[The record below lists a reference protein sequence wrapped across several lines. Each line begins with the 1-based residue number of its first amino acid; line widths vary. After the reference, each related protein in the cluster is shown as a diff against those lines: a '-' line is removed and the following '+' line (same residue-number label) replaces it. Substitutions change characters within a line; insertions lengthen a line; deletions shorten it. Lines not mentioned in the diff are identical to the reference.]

1 MPVQCCP
8 RWSRHTVRHSFGED
22 EHERLQENPRR
33 DRRPRH
39 ARRDR
44 PRLHPGLRQWL
55 RLRLWLR
62 LVWRVWLQQPT
73 LVRLQ
78 QLFLLRLQLLW
89 LWPSELRLWLRPPL
103 LVTAEFPGFHPLRQA
118 LAAADAAWAA
128 RASGGGSPGSAYG
141 VPQRT
146 ASQRT
151 RLTREPSRA

>member
-1 MPVQCCP
+1 MPVPCCP
-8 RWSRHTVRHSFGED
+8 RWSRHPVRHSFGEH

-33 DRRPRH
+33 DRRRRH

-55 RLRLWLR
+55 RLWLR
-62 LVWRVWLQQPT
+62 FVWRVWLQQPA

-103 LVTAEFPGFHPLRQA
+103 LITAEFPGFHPSRQA
-118 LAAADAAWAA
+118 LAAADAAWGTA
-128 RASGGGSPGSAYG
+128 RQEMEARGPAYP
-141 VPQRT
+141 VP
-146 ASQRT
+146 
-151 RLTREPSRA
+151 